1 MNSHEFRGKYL
12 SAEYGSSVFYCT
24 NSIRKENHRRLT
36 NVIEN
41 KICGC
46 YD

>member
-24 NSIRKENHRRLT
+24 TVYVK
-36 NVIEN
+36 
-41 KICGC
+41 KIIG
-46 YD
+46 D